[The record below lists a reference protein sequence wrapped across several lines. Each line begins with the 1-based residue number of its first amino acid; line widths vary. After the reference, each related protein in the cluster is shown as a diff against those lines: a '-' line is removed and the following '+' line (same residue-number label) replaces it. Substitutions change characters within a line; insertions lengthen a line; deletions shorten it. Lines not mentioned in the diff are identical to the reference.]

1 MTKSMPTAESAPV
14 ALPTKRT
21 HPFDPPRELGQ
32 FREQQPIRRL
42 AYPDG
47 HVGWL
52 VTSHALGRAVL
63 TDPRFSI
70 RLAKTRP
77 PVAMALSAAFKK
89 LESEHA
95 SRLSS
100 RHGGNFLEMDP
111 PQHTR
116 FRRILAGEFTFRRM
130 EELRPRIEAV
140 VTDHLDAMEKAGPP
154 VDLVESF
161 ALPIPSLV
169 ICELLGVPYS
179 DRDEFHRYST
189 AIEDPAADIDE
200 IVAGYLAFDDL
211 IRRVVENARN
221 ESGDGLMGRLAAS
234 GELTNDELVGVGK
247 LLVAAGHH
255 TTKNML
261 TLGTFTL
268 LYEPGRWKALGA
280 DLSLIPGV
288 VEELLRYLT
297 IFQLGAFAR
306 TALEDIQLGSVLIKR
321 GESVT
326 VSLSAAN
333 RDPER
338 FDDPDRFDPTRHASG
353 HLAFGHGVHMCLGQ
367 HLARIELQV
376 GLAGLLRR
384 FPSLRLA
391 VPVEEAP
398 LHPGDVGQAGLY
410 RLPVAW

>member
-1 MTKSMPTAESAPV
+1 MPTGESTPI
-14 ALPTKRT
+14 ALPTQRI
-21 HPFDPPRELGQ
+21 HPFDPPSELGRL
-32 FREQQPIRRL
+32 REREPICRL

-52 VTSHALGRAVL
+52 VTSHQLARTVL
-63 TDPRFSI
+63 ADPRFSI
-70 RLAKTRP
+70 RLAKSRS
-77 PVAMALSAAFKK
+77 PVALALSAAFKK
-89 LESEHA
+89 LESEHG

-116 FRRILAGEFTFRRM
+116 FRRMLAGEFTFRRI
-130 EELRPRIEAV
+130 EELRPRIEAIV
-140 VTDHLDAMEKAGPP
+140 ADHLDVMEQKGPP
-154 VDLVESF
+154 VDLVETF
-161 ALPIPSLV
+161 ALPVPSLA

-179 DRDEFHRYST
+179 ERDAFHRYSI
-189 AIEDPAADIDE
+189 AIEDPAADVDE
-200 IVAGYLAFDDL
+200 IVAGYLEFDDL
-211 IRRVVENARN
+211 IRRVVEHVRG
-221 ESGDGLMGRLAAS
+221 EPGDGLMGRLVATGDLS
-234 GELTNDELVGVGK
+234 DEELVGVGK

-261 TLGTFTL
+261 TLGTFAL
-268 LYEPGRWKALGA
+268 LCEPRRWEALRA
-280 DLSLIPGV
+280 DPSLIPGA

-297 IFQLGAFAR
+297 IFQLGAFSR
-306 TALEDIQLGSVLIKR
+306 TALEDVEVGDVLVKT

-333 RDPER
+333 RDPAR
-338 FDDPDRFDPTRHASG
+338 FEDPDVFRPSRHASG
-353 HLAFGHGVHMCLGQ
+353 HLAFGYGVHTCLGQ

-384 FPSLRLA
+384 FPTLQLA

-410 RLPVAW
+410 ELVVVW

>member
-1 MTKSMPTAESAPV
+1 MTRKGSTADLAPLP
-14 ALPTKRT
+14 LPTRRSD
-21 HPFDPPRELGQ
+21 PFDPPSELGR
-32 FREQQPIRRL
+32 FREEEPIRPL

-63 TDPRFSI
+63 GDPRFSI
-70 RLAKTRP
+70 GLAKKRSPADQALREAFKRLA
-77 PVAMALSAAFKK
+77 
-89 LESEHA
+89 SEEN
-95 SRLSS
+95 SILSS
-100 RHGGNFLEMDP
+100 STAGNFLEMDA

-116 FRRILAGEFTFRRM
+116 FRRLLAGEFTLRRM
-130 EELRPRIEAV
+130 EALRPYLEQIV
-140 VTDHLDAMEKAGPP
+140 DDHLDAMAQAGPP

-161 ALPIPSLV
+161 ALPIPSLA

-179 DRDEFHRYST
+179 ERDKFHQYST
-189 AIEDPAADIDE
+189 AIDDPAATVDD
-200 IVAGYLAFDDL
+200 IVAGYRAFDGL
-211 IRRVVENARN
+211 IRRVIAHELVQPGE
-221 ESGDGLMGRLAAS
+221 GLLGRVIRS
-234 GELTNDELVGVGK
+234 GELTEKELVGVGK

-261 TLGTFTL
+261 ALGTFTL
-268 LYEPGRWKALGA
+268 LYDRRRWVALNA
-280 DLSLIPGV
+280 DPQSMV
-288 VEELLRYLT
+288 ATVEELLRYLT
-297 IFQLGAFAR
+297 IFQIGAFTR
-306 TALEDIQLGSVLIKR
+306 TALEDLELGGVLISS
-321 GESVT
+321 GQSVT

-338 FDDPDRFDPTRHASG
+338 FDEPDVFDPTRPATG

-384 FPSLRLA
+384 FPTLRLA
-391 VPVEEAP
+391 IPAEEVQM
-398 LHPGDVGQAGLY
+398 HPGDVGQAGVA